1 MLTPDE
7 RDAYHRPC
15 LIPRTPFGRPHMTG
29 RLVTLDLHH
38 AEALENF
45 LVDFDANPSELH
57 AYFCDRNAT
66 IETAARELQDWA
78 DGFYPLMNPLGKTL
92 RGSSLNASV

>member
-1 MLTPDE
+1 M
-7 RDAYHRPC
+7 YGYSC
-15 LIPRTPFGRPHMTG
+15 
-29 RLVTLDLHH
+29 
-38 AEALENF
+38 
-45 LVDFDANPSELH
+45 ELH

-78 DGFYPLMNPLGKTL
+78 DGFYSLMNPLGKTL